1 MLKEN
6 LRKAVKA
13 SGLYVKEVSAHSGVS
28 KRTIDK
34 WLEVE
39 GLNPRAIDLYK
50 VSRTLKKTVEE
61 LLTGRT
67 PEGIQ
72 AETLELART
81 IMKLSYP
88 LFFFQFAECHIQ
100 GVVRGLLR
108 NCLFKAFK
116 IRITQGHRQAP
127 ENTVSYHVCLSRCS

>member
-39 GLNPRAIDLYK
+39 GINPRAMDLYK
-50 VSRTLKKTVEE
+50 VARTLKKTVEE

-72 AETLELART
+72 AETLELAKE
-81 IMKLSYP
+81 IAKLSAGDREE
-88 LFFFQFAECHIQ
+88 LEALI
-100 GVVRGLLR
+100 GI
-108 NCLFKAFK
+108 K
-116 IRITQGHRQAP
+116 
-127 ENTVSYHVCLSRCS
+127 LSRIKGGVGSGSDTFPGRRKMA